1 MRKTTNY
8 GLSLYDTT
16 DKMSITSQE
25 NSLNANMEII
35 DEVLKEKA
43 TLNDMTTY
51 IEEHKNELKGLDGVD
66 GKDYVLTETD
76 KEDISKLV
84 EVNVPSKV
92 SQLENDKNYLSSI
105 PLEYVTENE
114 LSEKGYATENFVAN
128 KIAEAEL
135 SGSDV
140 DLSGYAT
147 KDELNAKVDK
157 IKGKSLID
165 DTEIERLA
173 NVDNY
178 NDTELKN
185 LINSKAD
192 KTAIPSKVSQLEND
206 ENYITSIPSEYI
218 TETELNNKGYL
229 TEHQDISHLATKDE
243 LNKKANTS
251 HTHSEYLT
259 SIPSEYIT
267 ETELNNKGYLTQHQ
281 DLSSYAKTTDIP
293 TKVSELTNDKGFIT
307 SVPSEYV
314 TETKMENF
322 YTEHKDE
329 LKGATG
335 ATGATGNPGK
345 DGVGISSVTQTTTS
359 SADGGTNVIT
369 VTKTDGTTSTFSVKN
384 GSKGSTGA
392 NGKDGS
398 DANVTK
404 TNIVSALGYTPAN
417 DDDVKEL
424 QEEIGEIETDE
435 DLTSLFNFY
444 EGYLNTSG
452 TAVSHSGAGCTDF
465 ISVNVGDV
473 FIWSGSIDPKYNYA
487 ICEYN
492 ASKGFISGDALI
504 TVSYT
509 LVNGV
514 KYTVKKGNYVRIC
527 TLSKAKSNLVKTKE
541 YIGTSV
547 INNKT
552 DEYMKN
558 ATAGYLNKTN
568 GQFVSDSN
576 SRVTDFIPVN
586 SGDIFLVSSQAR
598 YNTCG
603 VAYYN
608 ASKTFI
614 SATLCNTDSSAYVA
628 SAEQITVPSG
638 VSYARFGTYGY
649 STNPVIVQKLEPL
662 PLKHSV
668 YLLGEMVG
676 NAQPA
681 GNYLAGKKYVACG
694 DSFTEGDF
702 TNYIDANG
710 KSAKESDAYDSDMK
724 MYKTYPYW
732 IAKRNSMTLVNEAK
746 CGSDFTNISGAS
758 NPFSVT
764 RYTQVPKDADYITI
778 MFGLNETGIGADTSL
793 IGTKDDTTNATL
805 WGAYNIVFEYLI
817 TNIPYAKIGV
827 ILPDAWLPKNYAD
840 AVKEICKYWGIP
852 CLDLKGDDSVPM
864 LIGGR
869 YDAVSSKA
877 KSLRNSAFQVSSSD
891 SHPNVKAHEYRSTII
906 ENFMRS
912 L

>member
-1 MRKTTNY
+1 MKPTDNY
-8 GLSLYDTT
+8 GLALYEKE
-16 DKMSITSQE
+16 DKFSITAEE
-25 NSLNANMEII
+25 NSLNASMIKI
-35 DEVLKEKA
+35 DNALKEKA
-43 TLNDMTTY
+43 TINDMTDY
-51 IEEHKNELKGLDGVD
+51 IEEHKEELKGADGKDGVD

-84 EVNVPSKV
+84 EVNIPTKV
-92 SQLENDKNYLSSI
+92 SELENDKNYLSSI
-105 PLEYVTENE
+105 PLEYVTDNE
-114 LSEKGYATENFVAN
+114 LSKKGYATESFVAN

-140 DLSGYAT
+140 DLSGLAT
-147 KDELNAKVDK
+147 KDELASKVDK
-157 IKGKSLID
+157 VKGKSLMA

-173 NVDNY
+173 NVTNY
-178 NDTELKN
+178 DDTELRN
-185 LINSKAD
+185 SINSKAD
-192 KTAIPSKVSQLEND
+192 KTELHNHTNKTILDNITSENINDWNNKSEFDGNYNSLSNKPTIPTKVSELDND
-206 ENYITSIPSEYI
+206 KNYITSIPSEYV
-218 TETELNNKGYL
+218 TDTELN
-229 TEHQDISHLATKDE
+229 A
-243 LNKKANTS
+243 KK
-251 HTHSEYLT
+251 YLT
-259 SIPSEYIT
+259 SVPSDYKTKTENDSLYQAKGNYLTSYT
-267 ETELNNKGYLTQHQ
+267 ETDPTVPSHVKNIKESDISNWNNKSNFSGSYNDLTN
-281 DLSSYAKTTDIP
+281 KPTIPTVP
-293 TKVSELTNDKGFIT
+293 TKVSAFTNDSGYLT
-307 SVPSEYV
+307 
-314 TETKMENF
+314 
-322 YTEHKDE
+322 
-329 LKGATG
+329 
-335 ATGATGNPGK
+335 
-345 DGVGISSVTQTTTS
+345 
-359 SADGGTNVIT
+359 
-369 VTKTDGTTSTFSVKN
+369 
-384 GSKGSTGA
+384 
-392 NGKDGS
+392 
-398 DANVTK
+398 NVTK
-404 TNIVSALGYTPAN
+404 SNIVSALGYTPAN
-417 DDDVKEL
+417 NDDVTEL
-424 QEEIGEIETDE
+424 QDEIGEVATDE
-435 DLTSLFNFY
+435 DLTSLFNYY

-509 LVNGV
+509 LVNNV
-514 KYTVKKGNYVRIC
+514 KYTVKKGSYVRIC
-527 TLSKAKSNLVKTKE
+527 TLNKAKSSLVKTKE
-541 YIGTSV
+541 YIG
-547 INNKT
+547 INALNNKT
-552 DEYMKN
+552 DEYMTN
-558 ATAGYLNKTN
+558 ATAGYINKTN

-586 SGDIFLVSSQAR
+586 AGDIFLVSSQAR

-614 SATLCNTDSSAYVA
+614 SYALANTDSTAYVA
-628 SAEQITVPSG
+628 SAEEITIPAG

-649 STNPVIVQKLEPL
+649 STNPVIVQKLEQL

-668 YLLGEMVG
+668 QRLSEMMSDV
-676 NAQPA
+676 QPA

-702 TNYIDANG
+702 TNYTDANG
-710 KSAKESDAYDSDMK
+710 NSAKNSDAYDSDMK

-746 CGSDFTNISGAS
+746 CGSDFTNIEGAS
-758 NPFSVT
+758 NPFSVS
-764 RYTQVPKDADYITI
+764 RYKAIPTDADYITI
-778 MFGLNETGIGADTSL
+778 MFGLNETSIGSDTSL
-793 IGTKDDTTNATL
+793 IGTSSDTTNATL

-827 ILPDAWLPKNYAD
+827 ILPDAWLPKNYSD

-869 YDAVSSKA
+869 YDTVSSKA
-877 KSLRNSAFQVSSSD
+877 KSLRNNAFQVSSSD
-891 SHPNVKAHEYRSTII
+891 SHPNVEAHKYRSTII
-906 ENFMRS
+906 ENFIRS

>member
-25 NSLNANMEII
+25 NSLNANMELI
-35 DEVLKEKA
+35 DSALKEK
-43 TLNDMTTY
+43 TTIEDMTTY
-51 IEEHKNELKGLDGVD
+51 IEEHK
-66 GKDYVLTETD
+66 
-76 KEDISKLV
+76 
-84 EVNVPSKV
+84 
-92 SQLENDKNYLSSI
+92 
-105 PLEYVTENE
+105 
-114 LSEKGYATENFVAN
+114 
-128 KIAEAEL
+128 
-135 SGSDV
+135 
-140 DLSGYAT
+140 
-147 KDELNAKVDK
+147 
-157 IKGKSLID
+157 
-165 DTEIERLA
+165 
-173 NVDNY
+173 
-178 NDTELKN
+178 
-185 LINSKAD
+185 
-192 KTAIPSKVSQLEND
+192 
-206 ENYITSIPSEYI
+206 
-218 TETELNNKGYL
+218 
-229 TEHQDISHLATKDE
+229 
-243 LNKKANTS
+243 
-251 HTHSEYLT
+251 
-259 SIPSEYIT
+259 
-267 ETELNNKGYLTQHQ
+267 
-281 DLSSYAKTTDIP
+281 
-293 TKVSELTNDKGFIT
+293 
-307 SVPSEYV
+307 
-314 TETKMENF
+314 
-322 YTEHKDE
+322 DE
-329 LKGATG
+329 LKGADGKDGINGTNGIDGKDGTNGTDGKDGVDGVDGYSPTAKVQTTSTG
-335 ATGATGNPGK
+335 ATITITDKNGTTTTTITNGKDGVDGVDGAKGEQGIQGIQGEKGETGETGAPGK
-345 DGVGISSVTQTTTS
+345 DGTNGVGISSVTQTTTS

-404 TNIVSALGYTPAN
+404 TNITSALGYTPAN
-417 DDDVKEL
+417 DDDVKEI
-424 QEEIGEIETDE
+424 QDEIGEVETDE

-452 TAVSHSGAGCTDF
+452 VPVSHSGAGCTDF

-492 ASKGFISGDALI
+492 ASKGFISGDALV
-504 TVSYT
+504 TESYKMFY
-509 LVNGV
+509 GV

-527 TLSKAKSNLVKTKE
+527 TLSKSKSSLVKTKQ

-558 ATAGYLNKTN
+558 ATAGYINKTN

-586 SGDIFLVSSQAR
+586 SGDIFLVSAQAR

-614 SATLCNTDSSAYVA
+614 SSTLCNSDSTAYVA
-628 SAEQITVPSG
+628 SAEQITVPAG

-676 NAQPA
+676 NVQPA

-702 TNYIDANG
+702 TNYVDANG

-746 CGSDFTNISGAS
+746 CGSDFTNIEGAS

-869 YDAVSSKA
+869 YDTVSSKA

-891 SHPNVKAHEYRSTII
+891 SHPNVEAHKYRSTII
-906 ENFMRS
+906 ENFIRS